1 MKGVA
6 REGYG
11 LNFANLQT
19 AAKQFREDDDDDDD
33 GERRRIK
40 I

>member
-19 AAKQFREDDDDDDD
+19 AAKQFREDDDDD